1 MSRVIEY
8 LPVASAV
15 PVPIMVPAVFL
26 TVTTAFASVVP
37 VTTLPDE
44 SIVAVKL
51 EGAVVS
57 GASTVFAIVVLPD
70 LSAAVALKVSPFR

>member
-1 MSRVIEY
+1 M
-8 LPVASAV
+8 ASAV
-15 PVPIMVPAVFL
+15 AVPTTVPAVFL
-26 TVTTAFASVVP
+26 IVTTALASVTP

-44 SIVAVKL
+44 SIVVVKL

-57 GASTVFAIVVLPD
+57 GALTVFGAVALPD

>member
-1 MSRVIEY
+1 M
-8 LPVASAV
+8 ASAV
-15 PVPIMVPAVFL
+15 AVPITVPAVFL

-37 VTTLPDE
+37 VTTLPAA

-57 GASTVFAIVVLPD
+57 GATMVFGAVALPSF
-70 LSAAVALKVSPFR
+70 SAAVRRQLSPTR